1 MQVTCPNCRA
11 RYAVDPLAIGPS
23 GRIVQCA
30 RCHDRWFQ
38 TVKIEPTPPRAPLPP
53 EPTLGLPSPPAAA
66 ALSKPGEPPQPKP
79 GDLASAISAREAA
92 LADGDASRRPVSP
105 FAPEAMADN
114 FPRFAGPRPS
124 PPPSAQAPSAKTDR
138 SFIDTMPIPDVVIRP
153 SVKGAGLPALIEPKT
168 SRRMSI
174 VLATSLLLVVAAAAA
189 VYVFRAEI
197 LAALPAEW
205 RTMLRLSP

>member
-38 TVKIEPTPPRAPLPP
+38 TVKLEPTPPRTPLPP
-53 EPTLGLPSPPAAA
+53 EPMLDLPPPPRPAGALSKPAETASPAAA
-66 ALSKPGEPPQPKP
+66 AKPGEPAP
-79 GDLASAISAREAA
+79 ASGAASPDEA
-92 LADGDASRRPVSP
+92 STHRPLSP
-105 FAPEAMADN
+105 FAAEAMADN

-124 PPPSAQAPSAKTDR
+124 PQPSPPKTDR
-138 SFIDTMPIPDVVIRP
+138 SFIDTMPVPDMVIRP
-153 SVKGAGLPALIEPKT
+153 TAKGAGLPALIEPKAN
-168 SRRMSI
+168 RRMSI
-174 VLATSLLLVVAAAAA
+174 VLATSLLLVVAAVAAA
-189 VYVFRAEI
+189 YVFRTEI

>member
-1 MQVTCPNCRA
+1 MAFEYQAITAGAASFISSTSA
-11 RYAVDPLAIGPS
+11 RVAVIAAMRRS
-23 GRIVQCA
+23 
-30 RCHDRWFQ
+30 
-38 TVKIEPTPPRAPLPP
+38 
-53 EPTLGLPSPPAAA
+53 AAA
-66 ALSKPGEPPQPKP
+66 R
-79 GDLASAISAREAA
+79 ASASEAA
-92 LADGDASRRPVSP
+92 PADGDASRRPVSP

-174 VLATSLLLVVAAAAA
+174 VLATSLQLVVAAAAA

>member
-38 TVKIEPTPPRAPLPP
+38 TVKLEPTPPRASLPP
-53 EPTLGLPSPPAAA
+53 EPTLDLPPPPAAS
-66 ALSKPGEPPQPKP
+66 ALSKPAETRSATSPGKP
-79 GDLASAISAREAA
+79 SDLAPAVAASATPPP
-92 LADGDASRRPVSP
+92 DGDASHRPVSP

-114 FPRFAGPRPS
+114 FPRFAGPRPTPAS
-124 PPPSAQAPSAKTDR
+124 PPKADR
-138 SFIDTMPIPDVVIRP
+138 SFIDTMPVPDMVIRP
-153 SVKGAGLPALIEPKT
+153 TAKGAGLPALIEPKAN
-168 SRRMSI
+168 RRMSI
-174 VLATSLLLVVAAAAA
+174 VLATSLLLVVAAVAAI
-189 VYVFRAEI
+189 YVFRTDI

>member
-38 TVKIEPTPPRAPLPP
+38 TVKLEPTPPRASLPP
-53 EPTLGLPSPPAAA
+53 EPTLGLPPPPAAP
-66 ALSKPGEPPQPKP
+66 ALAKPAGTASS
-79 GDLASAISAREAA
+79 GASAAKAGAPANEASP
-92 LADGDASRRPVSP
+92 ADGAAAHRPLSP

-114 FPRFAGPRPS
+114 FPRFAGPRPTPAS
-124 PPPSAQAPSAKTDR
+124 PPKTDR
-138 SFIDTMPIPDVVIRP
+138 SFIDTMPVPDMVIRP
-153 SVKGAGLPALIEPKT
+153 TAKGAGLPALIEPKAN
-168 SRRMSI
+168 RRMSI
-174 VLATSLLLVVAAAAA
+174 VLATSLLLVVAAVAA
-189 VYVFRAEI
+189 VYVFRTDI

>member
-38 TVKIEPTPPRAPLPP
+38 TVKLEPTPPRAPLPP
-53 EPTLGLPSPPAAA
+53 EPTLGLPSPPTAS
-66 ALSKPGEPPQPKP
+66 ALSKPAEPPSPRP
-79 GDLASAISAREAA
+79 SDLAPASATAPAE
-92 LADGDASRRPVSP
+92 GDPSHRPVSP

-124 PPPSAQAPSAKTDR
+124 PPPPQAPAAPPKTDG
-138 SFIDTMPIPDVVIRP
+138 SHIDTMPIPDVVIRP

-174 VLATSLLLVVAAAAA
+174 VLATSLLLVVATVAAA
-189 VYVFRAEI
+189 YVFRTEI